1 MDALDKKNSDLANE
15 LLKAQKNTN
24 DTIKKLQEFEHKCYD
39 LQQNVNRCFSE
50 IHQLLQFFNAV

>member
-15 LLKAQKNTN
+15 LLKAQKNAN

-50 IHQLLQFFNAV
+50 IHHLL